1 MAKAELSFK
10 NLSFRYDV
18 EGNEVIDDISL
29 DILQGKVTA
38 ILGPNG
44 AGKTT
49 LLHLLLGYLKPLR
62 GDVLVRGAPHHNYSR
77 REMGKLIGLV
87 PQWEYTPF
95 NFSVLEY
102 ALLGRAP
109 YLDPLQMPTEED
121 CQVALDSLE
130 KLNILHLK
138 DRPLPG
144 LSGGERQIVLLARAL
159 AQQTEILLLDEPT
172 AHLDLG
178 NQKRI
183 LALLGQLTQQGITIV
198 MTTHDPNI
206 AAYIGNHLVFMR
218 AGQIFA
224 HGDVDEVLTE
234 SNLEAVY
241 STPIVVERL
250 RGRLVVFMN

>member
-1 MAKAELSFK
+1 MAEADLSFK
-10 NLSFRYDV
+10 DLSFRYD
-18 EGNEVIDDISL
+18 EDGNEVIDDISL
-29 DILQGKVTA
+29 DILQGKVTT

-62 GDVLVRGAPHHNYSR
+62 GKVLVRGIPHHSYSR
-77 REMGKLIGLV
+77 REIGRLIGLV

-102 ALLGRAP
+102 VLLGRAP
-109 YLDPLQMPTEED
+109 YLAPLQMPTEND

-130 KLNILHLK
+130 RLNILHLR
-138 DRPLPG
+138 DRPLPE

-159 AQQTEILLLDEPT
+159 TQQTEILLLDEPT

-183 LALLGQLTQQGITIV
+183 LALLGQLTRQGITSV

-206 AAYIGNHLVFMR
+206 AAYIGDHLVFMR
-218 AGQIFA
+218 EGQIFA
-224 HGDVDEVLTE
+224 NGVVDEVLTE
-234 SNLEAVY
+234 ENLTAVY
-241 STPIVVERL
+241 DTIIVVERIK
-250 RGRLVVFMN
+250 GRLVVFME

>member
-1 MAKAELSFK
+1 
-10 NLSFRYDV
+10 
-18 EGNEVIDDISL
+18 
-29 DILQGKVTA
+29 
-38 ILGPNG
+38 
-44 AGKTT
+44 
-49 LLHLLLGYLKPLR
+49 LHLLLGYLKPLR
-62 GDVLVRGAPHHNYSR
+62 GDVLVRGEPHHSYSR
-77 REMGKLIGLV
+77 REMGRLFGLV

-102 ALLGRAP
+102 VLLGRAP
-109 YLDPLQMPTEED
+109 YLDPLQMPTNED
-121 CQVALDSLE
+121 CQVALDSLQ

-183 LALLGQLTQQGITIV
+183 LVLLSQLTQQGITSV

-206 AAYIGNHLVFMR
+206 AAYIGDHLVFMR
-218 AGQIFA
+218 DGQIFA
-224 HGDVDEVLTE
+224 HGGVDEVLTE
-234 SNLEAVY
+234 ENLASVY
-241 STPIVVERL
+241 NTPVVVERL
-250 RGRLVVFMN
+250 KGRLVVFME

>member
-10 NLSFRYDV
+10 RLSFRYD
-18 EGNEVIDDISL
+18 EDGNEVIDNISL
-29 DILQGKVTA
+29 DIPDGKVTA

-62 GDVLVRGAPHHNYSR
+62 GDILVRGAPHHSYSR
-77 REMGKLIGLV
+77 REMGRLIGLV

-102 ALLGRAP
+102 VLLGRAP
-109 YLDPLQMPTEED
+109 YLAPLQMPTEED
-121 CQVALDSLE
+121 FQVAVDSL
-130 KLNILHLK
+130 KQLNILHLK

-159 AQQTEILLLDEPT
+159 AQRTEILLLDEPT

-183 LALLGQLTQQGITIV
+183 LALLGQLTLQGITSV

-206 AAYIGNHLVFMR
+206 AAYIGDHLVFMR
-218 AGQIFA
+218 GGQIFA
-224 HGDVDEVLTE
+224 HGGVDDVLTE
-234 SNLEAVY
+234 ENLAAVY
-241 STPIVVERL
+241 DTPIVVERL
-250 RGRLVVFMN
+250 KGRLVVFME

>member
-1 MAKAELSFK
+1 MAKADITFEG
-10 NLSFRYDV
+10 LSFRYD
-18 EGNEVIDDISL
+18 EDGNEVIDDISL
-29 DILQGKVTA
+29 DIPHGKVTA

-62 GDVLVRGAPHHNYSR
+62 GDVLVRGEPHHSYSR
-77 REMGKLIGLV
+77 REMGRLFGLV

-102 ALLGRAP
+102 VLLGRAP
-109 YLDPLQMPTEED
+109 YLDPLQMPTNED
-121 CQVALDSLE
+121 CQVALDSLQ

-183 LALLGQLTQQGITIV
+183 LVLLSQLTQQGITSV

-206 AAYIGNHLVFMR
+206 AAYIGDHLVFMR
-218 AGQIFA
+218 DGQIFA
-224 HGDVDEVLTE
+224 HGGVDEVLTE
-234 SNLEAVY
+234 ENLASVY
-241 STPIVVERL
+241 NTPVVVERL
-250 RGRLVVFMN
+250 KGRLVVFME